1 MILFNT
7 KTILWP
13 IKSAKILAFSSFIF
27 IAGAGHA
34 QNQVIQLPKKSI
46 TIQEVFK
53 QIEKQ
58 TKLSVD
64 YNNKKVSNVIR
75 EKVNI
80 SDGNI
85 QDVLRE
91 TLNGTGL
98 TFRFESNHII
108 IYPKEK
114 ASPTTGKPKKVT
126 GIITDKNGEAIIGGT
141 VQVKG
146 TSIGTITDIDGK
158 FTLDVPEGS
167 MLAISYIGYKTQ
179 EVRIN
184 DSETVKIKLRE
195 NTEMLDEVIVIGYGT
210 TSTKKIVSAVT
221 AIKGEKLQG
230 LPDANTSLLPC
241 KDVLPV
247 SLYKIK
253 VENQAVLQRFL
264 SVAVAHPP
272 MLSME

>member
-230 LPDANTSLLPC
+230 LSL
-241 KDVLPV
+241 
-247 SLYKIK
+247 I
-253 VENQAVLQRFL
+253 
-264 SVAVAHPP
+264 HI
-272 MLSME
+272 

>member
-91 TLNGTGL
+91 PDSLSVLN
-98 TFRFESNHII
+98 
-108 IYPKEK
+108 
-114 ASPTTGKPKKVT
+114 PTTSLSIPKK
-126 GIITDKNGEAIIGGT
+126 
-141 VQVKG
+141 
-146 TSIGTITDIDGK
+146 
-158 FTLDVPEGS
+158 
-167 MLAISYIGYKTQ
+167 
-179 EVRIN
+179 RH
-184 DSETVKIKLRE
+184 
-195 NTEMLDEVIVIGYGT
+195 
-210 TSTKKIVSAVT
+210 
-221 AIKGEKLQG
+221 LQ
-230 LPDANTSLLPC
+230 
-241 KDVLPV
+241 LPV
-247 SLYKIK
+247 NLKK
-253 VENQAVLQRFL
+253 
-264 SVAVAHPP
+264 
-272 MLSME
+272 

>member
-85 QDVLRE
+85 QDVLIE
-91 TLNGTGL
+91 TLNRT
-98 TFRFESNHII
+98 
-108 IYPKEK
+108 
-114 ASPTTGKPKKVT
+114 
-126 GIITDKNGEAIIGGT
+126 
-141 VQVKG
+141 
-146 TSIGTITDIDGK
+146 
-158 FTLDVPEGS
+158 
-167 MLAISYIGYKTQ
+167 
-179 EVRIN
+179 
-184 DSETVKIKLRE
+184 
-195 NTEMLDEVIVIGYGT
+195 
-210 TSTKKIVSAVT
+210 
-221 AIKGEKLQG
+221 
-230 LPDANTSLLPC
+230 
-241 KDVLPV
+241 
-247 SLYKIK
+247 
-253 VENQAVLQRFL
+253 
-264 SVAVAHPP
+264 
-272 MLSME
+272 